1 MSAIVFFVPCE
12 LVGFCSSNHH
22 ESLFLNADCNL
33 ICNKDPKGDSY
44 NKEVIFVNETDEE
57 VLQKRNYSTPP
68 FEEKAFKQGANDACG
83 FNDCGTIDREFQDS
97 GTADLKGEDDI
108 NDDVHLYST
117 CEDELEV
124 FDLRIIHRKNR
135 LRITFSSY
143 KFWHNIANK

>member
-1 MSAIVFFVPCE
+1 M
-12 LVGFCSSNHH
+12 
-22 ESLFLNADCNL
+22 FLNADCNL

-44 NKEVIFVNETDEE
+44 NKEVIFVNEMDEE

-68 FEEKAFKQGANDACG
+68 FEEKAFKQGANDAGG
-83 FNDCGTIDREFQDS
+83 FNDCGTIDRELQDS
-97 GTADLKGEDDI
+97 RTADLKGEDDI
-108 NDDVHLYST
+108 SDDLHLYST
-117 CEDELEV
+117 REDELEV